1 MPKPKVFISYAHRDE
16 PEFPGRDDVKWL
28 SYVKA
33 HLAPLRDAADVE
45 FWAESGL
52 LGSQDWETRIFAAI
66 DTCDI
71 FILCVSANSL
81 GSTFITKNEVPR
93 ILDRQQRNGS
103 PETPALYPILIT
115 PCGGLR
121 AYDWL
126 RAPNIRPKD
135 SKALSEFE
143 RTAGKNERDTVM
155 ASIADELV
163 KLTKQIE
170 TITTPSSETLPR
182 VGTTALPTIPLT
194 PERRIVDVYLDMP
207 SQDACRVVLDFGFI
221 ERAVTTIKPRGR
233 GEVQVVFGVQA
244 ATLTTTI
251 SSGRITEFRT
261 GFAQGYRPPRTSV
274 IVQPSAGR
282 TIRHFDIRSC
292 DGGIL
297 SGNPLLDTGEHG
309 AIELFSI
316 EGAAIDLTISAQV
329 KLDISGLQVE
339 EEDQVCTSAASKTA
353 RASQLRALALL
364 VMKKHGSTYDLGG
377 YPDDAT

>member
-28 SYVKA
+28 SYVKG
-33 HLAPLRDAADVE
+33 HLAPLSDAADVE
-45 FWAESGL
+45 FWADTDL
-52 LGSQDWETRIFAAI
+52 LGSQDWEKRIFAAI
-66 DTCDI
+66 DACDI

-81 GSTFITKNEVPR
+81 GSTFITKKEVPR
-93 ILDRQQRNGS
+93 ILERQQQNGS
-103 PETPALYPILIT
+103 SETPAFYPILIT

-121 AYDWL
+121 TFDWL
-126 RAPNIRPKD
+126 RAPNMRPKD
-135 SKALSEFE
+135 RKALSEFE
-143 RTAGKNERDTVM
+143 RTGGKNERDTVM
-155 ASIADELV
+155 AGIVDELV
-163 KLTKQIE
+163 KLAKQIE
-170 TITTPSSETLPR
+170 SITTPLSETQPR
-182 VGTTALPTIPLT
+182 VGTPVLPAIPLT
-194 PERRIVDVYLDMP
+194 PERRIVDGYLDMP
-207 SQDACRVVLDFGFI
+207 SQAANRVVLDIGFI

-233 GEVQVVFGVQA
+233 GEVRVVFGVQA
-244 ATLTTTI
+244 ATMTTTI

-292 DGGIL
+292 DGGTL

-316 EGAAIDLTISAQV
+316 EGATPDLTISAQV

-339 EEDQVCTSAASKTA
+339 EEDQVCLSAADQAA
-353 RASQLRALALL
+353 RASQLRALAQL
-364 VMKKHGSTYDLGG
+364 VLKKHGSTYELGG
-377 YPDDAT
+377 VS